1 MKKVLALVCVAT
13 VLCLAGSVYAE
24 TRPVPARQNITAN
37 QPAPRPQR
45 PRPPLFTPDMPKEI
59 REKVAEMAK
68 LKIDLEEALSS
79 KPVNK
84 EKAFDVHAKIQKLGL
99 EIEDWKF
106 KKKVERIEVERIE
119 AAQKRQE
126 QRHRNRRN
134 TAPAAA
140 ENQAPKPAE
149 NPSPANDTEVN
160 TH

>member
-79 KPVNK
+79 RPVNK
-84 EKAFDVHAKIQKLGL
+84 EG
-99 EIEDWKF
+99 IEKEPTIKYKGKVIA
-106 KKKVERIEVERIE
+106 KKKVERIE

-126 QRHRNRRN
+126 QRHRNRHN
-134 TAPAAA
+134 SAHPAA

-149 NPSPANDTEVN
+149 NPSPAK
-160 TH
+160 

>member
-13 VLCLAGSVYAE
+13 VLCLAGSVYAK
-24 TRPVPARQNITAN
+24 TRPVSARQNATAN
-37 QPAPRPQR
+37 QSAPRPQR

-79 KPVNK
+79 RPVNK
-84 EKAFDVHAKIQKLGL
+84 EKAFNAHAKIQKLGL

-106 KKKVERIEVERIE
+106 KKKVERIE

-126 QRHRNRRN
+126 QRHRNSRN
-134 TAPAAA
+134 SAHPAT

-149 NPSPANDTEVN
+149 NPSPAK
-160 TH
+160 